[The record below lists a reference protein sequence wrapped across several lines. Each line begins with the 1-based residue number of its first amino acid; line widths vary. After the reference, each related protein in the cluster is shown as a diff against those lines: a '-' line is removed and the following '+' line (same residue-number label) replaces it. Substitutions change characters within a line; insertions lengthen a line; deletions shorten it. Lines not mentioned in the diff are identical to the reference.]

1 MGVEEARY
9 VFWKAEAGTVVGRN
23 TDVCAV
29 IVSFNRVDLLQQC
42 LDSIEAGSEKPQSL
56 VIFDNGSSDATLAM
70 LLRRYHLAQT
80 EHDTVDLLKVDIYRK
95 PGVAVIHSP
104 INLGGAGGFFTALKY
119 AHEYLAGS
127 DYYWLMDDDGSV
139 GRDALRELKVSSAV
153 DMIANSLVID
163 HDDDNRLAFGLAVD
177 GVHCSTRQEL
187 NLAMSNPVVVNAI
200 NPFNGTFV
208 GREVIERIGYPKPE
222 LFIWGDEVEYMY
234 RAMKQGIELRT
245 IVRAIHYHPAGRVE
259 TDQSRLFKFHVNKQQ
274 SRLRNYCD
282 YRNRAYI
289 IWQYERLG
297 IVAHLGRYI
306 LFHLERLDFAGL
318 MFFMRASLDGVCQNW
333 GKERRLLD

>member
-1 MGVEEARY
+1 MEAR
-9 VFWKAEAGTVVGRN
+9 AGS
-23 TDVCAV
+23 VCAV
-29 IVSFNRVDLLQQC
+29 IVTFNRASLLVDC
-42 LDSIEAGSEKPQSL
+42 LASIEAGSEQPVSY
-56 VIFDNGSSDATLAM
+56 VVFDNGSTDDTLA
-70 LLRRYHLAQT
+70 LVKLRYN
-80 EHDTVDLLKVDIYRK
+80 LKFQQRGIIGNVKAEIWR
-95 PGVAVIHSP
+95 GGAVTCIHSP
-104 INLGGAGGFFTALKY
+104 VNLGGAGGFFTALKY

-127 DYYWLMDDDGSV
+127 DFYWLMDDDGSV
-139 GRDALRELKVSSAV
+139 GRDALRELKASSTV

-163 HDDDNRLAFGLAVD
+163 HDDDNRLAFGLTVD

-187 NLAMSNPVVVNAI
+187 HLATSNSVVVNAI

-234 RAMKQGIELRT
+234 RAMKHGIELRT

-259 TDQSRLFKFHVNKQQ
+259 TAQSRLFRFHVNKQR

-289 IWQYERLG
+289 TWQYERVR

-306 LFHLERLDFAGL
+306 LFYLERFDFAGL
-318 MFFMRASLDGVCQNW
+318 IFFMRASLDGVCQNW